1 MSLAVLRHVA
11 NAKDINAVLG
21 YMEQTGKVPEVEPIA
36 PPEIAARDTAEL
48 LDPGDYFNPV
58 SMCGFHKG
66 FYKNSVCRSVV
77 FQSSLR
83 TVWVLWMVIIQPLL
97 VR

>member
-1 MSLAVLRHVA
+1 MRNCLQDVA

-48 LDPGDYFNPV
+48 LDPGDYFNPEV
-58 SMCGFHKG
+58 RTFRGYSLLFTSSRTG
-66 FYKNSVCRSVV
+66 RQQ
-77 FQSSLR
+77 QSTDQCSK
-83 TVWVLWMVIIQPLL
+83 Q
-97 VR
+97 